1 MTGRIHSY
9 ESFGTV
15 DGPGIR
21 FVIFFQGCPMRCKY
35 CHNPDTWEAGGG
47 REVSAED
54 AVKEALKYK
63 SYFGQKGGVTAT
75 GGEPMLQLPFLTE
88 LFSRLKAKGVHTCLD
103 TSAAPFPAEETAD
116 TSAFDEL
123 LKVTDLVLLDIKHID
138 EEAHRALTGRSG
150 AHARAFA
157 RYLSERGKPMW
168 IRHVLVPG
176 ITDDDGA
183 LLRLKAFIDGL
194 KTVEKVEVRLE
205 DGGKGG
211 SAALSHAGH
220 RKIPRAGHG
229 VPLRGGAPA
238 RERAH
243 PERPHDLIEG
253 HRRERWRTLNCWK

>member
-35 CHNPDTWEAGGG
+35 CHNPDTWEVGGG
-47 REVSAED
+47 REVLAEE

-157 RYLSERGKPMW
+157 NYLSERGKPMW

-194 KTVEKVEVRLE
+194 KTVEKVEVLPYHTLGIAKYRALGMEYPLE
-205 DGGKGG
+205 GVRPPEKERVQNARMILCGGIGGK
-211 SAALSHAGH
+211 
-220 RKIPRAGHG
+220 
-229 VPLRGGAPA
+229 
-238 RERAH
+238 
-243 PERPHDLIEG
+243 
-253 HRRERWRTLNCWK
+253 

>member
-35 CHNPDTWEAGGG
+35 CHNPDTWEVGGG

-88 LFSRLKAKGVHTCLD
+88 LFSRLKERGVHTCLD
-103 TSAAPFPAEETAD
+103 TSAAPFPAEGNAD
-116 TSAFDEL
+116 RSAFDEL
-123 LKVTDLVLLDIKHID
+123 LNVTDLVLLDIKHFD

-157 RYLSERGKPMW
+157 NYLSERGKPMW

-194 KTVEKVEVRLE
+194 KTVEKVEVLPYHTLGIAKYRALGMEYPLE
-205 DGGKGG
+205 GVRPPEKERVQNARMILSRGIGGKDGE
-211 SAALSHAGH
+211 H
-220 RKIPRAGHG
+220 
-229 VPLRGGAPA
+229 
-238 RERAH
+238 
-243 PERPHDLIEG
+243 
-253 HRRERWRTLNCWK
+253 

>member
-35 CHNPDTWEAGGG
+35 CHNPDTWEVGGG

-75 GGEPMLQLPFLTE
+75 GGEPMLQLSFLTE
-88 LFSRLKAKGVHTCLD
+88 LFSRLKERGLHTCLD
-103 TSAAPFPAEETAD
+103 TSAAPFPAEGNAD
-116 TSAFDEL
+116 RSAFDEL
-123 LKVTDLVLLDIKHID
+123 LNVTDLVLLDIKHID

-157 RYLSERGKPMW
+157 NYLSERGKPMW

-183 LLRLKAFIDGL
+183 LLRLKTFIDGL
-194 KTVEKVEVRLE
+194 KTVEKVEVLPYHTLGIAKYRALGMEYPLE
-205 DGGKGG
+205 GVRPPEKERVQNARMILCGGIGGK
-211 SAALSHAGH
+211 
-220 RKIPRAGHG
+220 
-229 VPLRGGAPA
+229 
-238 RERAH
+238 
-243 PERPHDLIEG
+243 
-253 HRRERWRTLNCWK
+253 

>member
-103 TSAAPFPAEETAD
+103 TSAAPFPAEENAD
-116 TSAFDEL
+116 RSAFDEL

-138 EEAHRALTGRSG
+138 SAAHRALTGQG
-150 AHARAFA
+150 NEHTLAFA
-157 RYLSERGKPMW
+157 KFLSDNGVPMW

-176 ITDDDGA
+176 LTDDDKA
-183 LLRLKAFIDGL
+183 LERLSAFIDAL
-194 KTVEKVEVRLE
+194 PSVERVEVLPYHTMGE
-205 DGGKGG
+205 VKYQKLGYDYALKGVQPPTKERVEN
-211 SAALSHAGH
+211 AK
-220 RKIPRAGHG
+220 KILRAGNRKG
-229 VPLRGGAPA
+229 
-238 RERAH
+238 
-243 PERPHDLIEG
+243 I
-253 HRRERWRTLNCWK
+253 

>member
-35 CHNPDTWEAGGG
+35 CHNPDTWQVGGG

-63 SYFGQKGGVTAT
+63 SYFGTKGGVTAT

-103 TSAAPFPAEETAD
+103 TSAAPFPAEGNAD
-116 TSAFDEL
+116 RSAFDEL
-123 LKVTDLVLLDIKHID
+123 LNVTDLVLLDIKHID

-157 RYLSERGKPMW
+157 NYLSERGKPMW

-194 KTVEKVEVRLE
+194 KTVEKVEVLPYHTLGIAKYRALGMEYPLE
-205 DGGKGG
+205 GVRPPEKERVQNARMILSRGIGGKDGE
-211 SAALSHAGH
+211 H
-220 RKIPRAGHG
+220 
-229 VPLRGGAPA
+229 
-238 RERAH
+238 
-243 PERPHDLIEG
+243 
-253 HRRERWRTLNCWK
+253 

>member
-47 REVSAED
+47 REVLAED

-103 TSAAPFPAEETAD
+103 TSAAPFPAEENAD
-116 TSAFDEL
+116 RSAFDEL

-157 RYLSERGKPMW
+157 GYLSERGKPMW
-168 IRHVLVPG
+168 ITHVLVPG

-183 LLRLKAFIDGL
+183 LHRPKAFIDGL
-194 KTVEKVEVRLE
+194 ETVEKVEVV
-205 DGGKGG
+205 
-211 SAALSHAGH
+211 
-220 RKIPRAGHG
+220 PRDTQGL
-229 VPLRGGAPA
+229 P
-238 RERAH
+238 
-243 PERPHDLIEG
+243 
-253 HRRERWRTLNCWK
+253 K

>member
-1 MTGRIHSY
+1 MRRPKKSKEGGMTGRIHSY

-35 CHNPDTWEAGGG
+35 CHNPDTWHVGGG

-103 TSAAPFPAEETAD
+103 TSAAPFPAEENAD
-116 TSAFDEL
+116 RSAFDEL

-157 RYLSERGKPMW
+157 NYLSERGKPMW

-194 KTVEKVEVRLE
+194 KTVEKVEVLPYHTLGIAKYRALGMEYPLE
-205 DGGKGG
+205 GVRPPDKERVQNARMTLCRGIGGK
-211 SAALSHAGH
+211 
-220 RKIPRAGHG
+220 
-229 VPLRGGAPA
+229 
-238 RERAH
+238 
-243 PERPHDLIEG
+243 
-253 HRRERWRTLNCWK
+253 

>member
-35 CHNPDTWEAGGG
+35 CHNPDTWQVGGG

-75 GGEPMLQLPFLTE
+75 GGEPMLQLSFLTE

-103 TSAAPFPAEETAD
+103 TSAAPFPAEEHAD
-116 TSAFDEL
+116 RSAFDEL
-123 LKVTDLVLLDIKHID
+123 LNVTDLVLLDIKHID

-157 RYLSERGKPMW
+157 NYLSERGKPMW

-194 KTVEKVEVRLE
+194 KTVEKVEVLPYHTLGIAKYRALGMEYPLE
-205 DGGKGG
+205 GVRPPEKERIQNARMILSRGIGGKDGE
-211 SAALSHAGH
+211 H
-220 RKIPRAGHG
+220 
-229 VPLRGGAPA
+229 
-238 RERAH
+238 
-243 PERPHDLIEG
+243 
-253 HRRERWRTLNCWK
+253 

>member
-35 CHNPDTWEAGGG
+35 CHNPDTWEVGGG

-75 GGEPMLQLPFLTE
+75 GGEPMLQLSFLTE

-103 TSAAPFPAEETAD
+103 TSAAPFPAEENAD
-116 TSAFDEL
+116 RSAFDEL

-138 EEAHRALTGRSG
+138 EEAHKALTGRSG

-157 RYLSERGKPMW
+157 NYLSERGKPMW

-194 KTVEKVEVRLE
+194 KTVEKVEVLPYHTLGIAKYRALGMEYPLE
-205 DGGKGG
+205 GVRPPEKERVQNARMILCGGIGGK
-211 SAALSHAGH
+211 
-220 RKIPRAGHG
+220 
-229 VPLRGGAPA
+229 
-238 RERAH
+238 
-243 PERPHDLIEG
+243 
-253 HRRERWRTLNCWK
+253 

>member
-1 MTGRIHSY
+1 MRRPKKSKEGGMTGRIHSY

-35 CHNPDTWEAGGG
+35 CHNPDTWEVGGG

-75 GGEPMLQLPFLTE
+75 GGEPMLQLSFLTE

-103 TSAAPFPAEETAD
+103 TSAAPFPAEEHAD
-116 TSAFDEL
+116 RSAFDEL
-123 LKVTDLVLLDIKHID
+123 LNVTDLVLLDIKHID

-157 RYLSERGKPMW
+157 NYLSERGKPMW

-194 KTVEKVEVRLE
+194 KTVEKVEVLPYHTLGIAKYRALGMEYPLE
-205 DGGKGG
+205 VVRPPEKERVQNARAILCGGVGGK
-211 SAALSHAGH
+211 
-220 RKIPRAGHG
+220 HG
-229 VPLRGGAPA
+229 
-238 RERAH
+238 EH
-243 PERPHDLIEG
+243 
-253 HRRERWRTLNCWK
+253 

>member
-35 CHNPDTWEAGGG
+35 CHNPDTWEVGGG

-75 GGEPMLQLPFLTE
+75 GGEPMLQLSFLTE

-103 TSAAPFPAEETAD
+103 TSAAPFPAEENAD
-116 TSAFDEL
+116 RSAFDEL

-157 RYLSERGKPMW
+157 NYLSERGKPMW

-194 KTVEKVEVRLE
+194 KTVEKVEVLPYHTLGIAKYRALGMEYPLE
-205 DGGKGG
+205 GVRPPDKERVQNARMILCGGIGGK
-211 SAALSHAGH
+211 
-220 RKIPRAGHG
+220 
-229 VPLRGGAPA
+229 
-238 RERAH
+238 
-243 PERPHDLIEG
+243 
-253 HRRERWRTLNCWK
+253 